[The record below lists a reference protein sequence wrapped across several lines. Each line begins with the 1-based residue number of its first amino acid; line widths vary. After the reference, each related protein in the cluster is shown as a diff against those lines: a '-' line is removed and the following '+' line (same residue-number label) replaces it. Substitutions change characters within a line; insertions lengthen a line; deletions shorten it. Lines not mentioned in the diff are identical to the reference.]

1 MSDLL
6 DRFIDHLALAGRS
19 PHTLKGYQAD
29 LALLASLTAPTELQ
43 HADAGKLKRALAK
56 LHAQG
61 LGSRSLARRLSA
73 WRQFYHWLQTNEL
86 RGDNPAAGLRAPK
99 RDKLLPKALPVDSA
113 AALLDRIEGD
123 EALSVR
129 DRAIYELIYSCGL
142 RLSETVALNLEDV
155 DWNDQLLRVRGKG
168 GKIRLTPIGAEAL
181 NCLKEWLAPRSGIAA
196 DEPALF
202 IGRHGRRL
210 GGRQVE
216 KRLRD
221 WAIRTGAQQHV
232 HPHMLRHSFASHL
245 LQSSGD
251 LRAVQELLGH
261 ANLSSTQIYT
271 ALDFQ
276 HLAKVYDNA
285 HPRARKS
292 GKDDDMDEPA

>member
-1 MSDLL
+1 MDDSLRL
-6 DRFIDHLALAGRS
+6 FLDHLAVSGRS
-19 PHTLKGYQAD
+19 PHTLAAYRAD
-29 LALLASLTAPTELQ
+29 IERLAALL
-43 HADAGKLKRALAK
+43 GKPPRQATSTDLRKALAK

-61 LGSRSLARRLSA
+61 QNSRSLARRLSS
-73 WRQFYHWLQTNEL
+73 WRQLYRWLQRNAL
-86 RGDNPAAGLRAPK
+86 REDDPSSGLRAPK
-99 RDKLLPKALPVDSA
+99 RDKLLPKALPVDGA
-113 AALLDRIEGD
+113 AALLDRIDGD
-123 EALSVR
+123 SELDAR

-142 RLSETVALNLEDV
+142 RLSEAVSLNLD
-155 DWNDQLLRVRGKG
+155 DIDFSDNLLRIRGKG
-168 GKIRLTPIGAEAL
+168 SKERLAPIGAEAMARL
-181 NCLKEWLAPRSGIAA
+181 RDWLRLRVAPSS
-196 DEPALF
+196 ENALF
-202 IGRHGRRL
+202 LGRHGRRL

-221 WAIRTGAQQHV
+221 WAIKTGASQHV

-276 HLAKVYDNA
+276 HLAKVYDGA
-285 HPRARKS
+285 HPRARKDA
-292 GKDDDMDEPA
+292 KPDDEAE

>member
-1 MSDLL
+1 MGDEWV
-6 DRFIDHLALAGRS
+6 DRFAAHLTVAGRS
-19 PHTLKGYQAD
+19 PHTLAAYRAD
-29 LALLASLTAPTELQ
+29 LALLQDLLQ
-43 HADAGKLKRALAK
+43 AVPLRDAGATDLRKALAR

-61 LGSRSLARRLSA
+61 LGSRSLARRLSS
-73 WRQFYHWLQTNEL
+73 WRSFYHWLQQGLL
-86 RGDNPAAGLRAPK
+86 RDDNPAAGLRPPK
-99 RDKLLPKALPVDSA
+99 RDKLLPKALPVDGA
-113 AALLDRIEGD
+113 AALLDRIDGD
-123 EALSVR
+123 GELDVR
-129 DRAIYELIYSCGL
+129 DRALFELVYSCGL
-142 RLSETVALNLEDV
+142 RLSETVGLNLQDV
-155 DWNDQLLRVRGKG
+155 DFSDQLLRIHGKG
-168 GKIRLTPIGAEAL
+168 GKTRLVPIGAEAAL
-181 NCLKEWLAPRSGIAA
+181 RLRQWLALRQAST
-196 DEPALF
+196 DEAALF
-202 IGRHGRRL
+202 TGRHGRRL

-221 WAIRTGAQQHV
+221 WAIKTGADQHV

-285 HPRARKS
+285 HPRARK
-292 GKDDDMDEPA
+292 GRKPDDED

>member
-1 MSDLL
+1 MRD
-6 DRFIDHLALAGRS
+6 DIARFIDHLTVAGRS
-19 PHTLKGYQAD
+19 PHTLAGYRAD
-29 LALLASLTAPTELQ
+29 LETLAEQLEPKPLAAAQAIDLRKALAQQ
-43 HADAGKLKRALAK
+43 HAR
-56 LHAQG
+56 G

-73 WRQFYHWLQTNEL
+73 WRQFYQWLQQSGQRE
-86 RGDNPAAGLRAPK
+86 DNPASALRAPK
-99 RDKLLPKALPVDSA
+99 RDKLLPKALPVDGA

-123 EALSVR
+123 DELDAR
-129 DRAIYELIYSCGL
+129 DRAIFELVYSCGL
-142 RLSETVALNLEDV
+142 RLSETVGLNLQDV
-155 DWNDQLLRVRGKG
+155 DFSDQLLRIRGKG
-168 GKIRLTPIGAEAL
+168 GKERLAPIGAEAMRRL
-181 NCLKEWLAPRSGIAA
+181 RTWLAQRQAAA

-202 IGRHGRRL
+202 TGRHGRRL
-210 GGRQVE
+210 GGRQIE

-221 WAIRTGAQQHV
+221 WAVKTGASQHV

-276 HLAKVYDNA
+276 HLAKVYDQA
-285 HPRARKS
+285 HPRARQASAKP
-292 GKDDDMDEPA
+292 DADEDN